1 MQNSTD
7 DWVTVL
13 SPTGDAWLMP
23 APGAPVKEDNVTA
36 APEIP
41 AEPVDAEPDWLTRAA
56 ADVRQREE
64 GEKEEHG
71 SSSTPPVRKMAKVLH
86 HVAERSMQSRTSFMS
101 VLMFI
106 LLASLF
112 GVSVRFHSLSERSA
126 EVSEQAATYSV
137 FANQARRVILL
148 ELRKELKGTETA
160 LAHAHDELTR
170 VAAERRELE
179 EEFRAAA
186 AERKALQ
193 TETQSL
199 EDALARS
206 DAALT
211 EARDE
216 LNEARANAEALS
228 MSAEEARKK
237 LSTIKGSTCMH
248 TCTDLPATTVG
259 AEERHELLRDA
270 RALVAEGVKA
280 RKHERE
286 AWQRRVSEHQQ
297 QTKALGAALRQARQ
311 EAAATQT
318 AREKERAAWHR
329 QMRAANREKNHKPPR
344 DEKLHGE
351 KPKQKL
357 PEKLRE
363 ESTRRPDHGGTQGGH
378 RRGRNH
384 RHSRTYSR
392 THDVRS
398 HSHGS
403 PTAHSI
409 SDVSAPRWLGNIYSR
424 HGAKHGAADDWQR
437 SVAAWQS
444 ALEVSV
450 GAIDLPFSS
459 CAARAGVVA

>member
-1 MQNSTD
+1 MQNSPD
-7 DWVTVL
+7 GWVTVL

-23 APGAPVKEDNVTA
+23 ALGGASVNEDNVA
-36 APEIP
+36 AAEIP

-64 GEKEEHG
+64 GETEAHG
-71 SSSTPPVRKMAKVLH
+71 FSSTPPVRRMAKALH
-86 HVAERSMQSRTSFMS
+86 HVAERSMHRMQSRTSFMS
-101 VLMFI
+101 VLMFM

-112 GVSVRFHSLSERSA
+112 SVSVRYTSLSVRSA
-126 EVSEQAATYSV
+126 EVSEQAATYSF

-148 ELRKELKGTETA
+148 ELKKELKGTETA

-170 VAAERRELE
+170 AAAERRELE
-179 EEFRAAA
+179 EEFRAAG

-193 TETQSL
+193 IEKQSL

-237 LSTIKGSTCMH
+237 LSTIKGSSSVH
-248 TCTDLPATTVG
+248 TCTHQPAATVG
-259 AEERHELLRDA
+259 SEERHELLRDA
-270 RALVAEGVKA
+270 RSLVAEGEKA

-286 AWQRRVSEHQQ
+286 AWQRRLSEHQQ
-297 QTKALGAALRQARQ
+297 QTEALGAALRQARQ

-329 QMRAANREKNHKPPR
+329 QMRAATKQKNHKPPR
-344 DEKLHGE
+344 DEKLQGE

-357 PEKLRE
+357 PDELRA
-363 ESTRRPDHGGTQGGH
+363 ESTQRPDHEGIQGGR

-384 RHSRTYSR
+384 RHSGNR
-392 THDVRS
+392 DRS
-398 HSHGS
+398 HSHGG

-409 SDVSAPRWLGNIYSR
+409 SASTPSWLSDIYSR
-424 HGAKHGAADDWQR
+424 YGAVDDWQ
-437 SVAAWQS
+437 SSLAAWQS
-444 ALEVSV
+444 ALGGSV
-450 GAIDLPFSS
+450 GAKDWPFSS
-459 CAARAGVVA
+459 CAARARGGAA

>member
-1 MQNSTD
+1 MQNSPD

-23 APGAPVKEDNVTA
+23 APGAPINEDNVAA
-36 APEIP
+36 APETP

-71 SSSTPPVRKMAKVLH
+71 SSSTPPVRRMAKVLH

-216 LNEARANAEALS
+216 LNEARANAEASS

-237 LSTIKGSTCMH
+237 LSTIKGSKCMH
-248 TCTDLPATTVG
+248 TCTHLPAAIVG

-270 RALVAEGVKA
+270 RALVAEGEKA

-297 QTKALGAALRQARQ
+297 QTQALGAALRQARQ

-329 QMRAANREKNHKPPR
+329 QMRAAKREKNHKPPR

-351 KPKQKL
+351 KPKQEL

-363 ESTRRPDHGGTQGGH
+363 ESTLRPDHGGTQGGR

-384 RHSRTYSR
+384 RHSRN
-392 THDVRS
+392 HDVRS

-424 HGAKHGAADDWQR
+424 YGAVDDWQR

-444 ALEVSV
+444 ALEGSV

-459 CAARAGVVA
+459 CAARAGGAVA